1 MVQWA
6 LPVQTPRADFVLNN
20 RFTGMVAL
28 IAFAETAL
36 RPGEEHTHDHGTPS
50 ASRVVWSERSSS
62 QPYRLRCLRRSVVE
76 GGVRMDSV
84 VLPLSGRVAVV
95 TGASSGL
102 GRATAIALAASG
114 ADVALLARSPV
125 DLEAARAEI
134 ETMGRSATP
143 GLVLNEAIVSPLLE
157 KGWP

>member
-1 MVQWA
+1 
-6 LPVQTPRADFVLNN
+6 
-20 RFTGMVAL
+20 
-28 IAFAETAL
+28 
-36 RPGEEHTHDHGTPS
+36 
-50 ASRVVWSERSSS
+50 
-62 QPYRLRCLRRSVVE
+62 
-76 GGVRMDSV
+76 MDSV